1 MGILMLCEM
10 ETKNFNEKIRKKTF
24 FIKLVTWLLQ
34 KHSQVSFEKVN
45 GWIFVI

>member
-1 MGILMLCEM
+1 MYVYVKWKLKILMRKSE
-10 ETKNFNEKIRKKTF
+10 KKTF

-45 GWIFVI
+45 GRIFVI